1 MNALGDVEL
10 ECPLLIMLNSGCYL
24 HSKMQVDVMF
34 F

>member
-1 MNALGDVEL
+1 MTALGDVEL

-24 HSKMQVDVMF
+24 HSKMQVGVIF